1 MANIKSA
8 KKRIVQ
14 TLKRTE
20 INKFR
25 KSKIRSVIKSIN
37 NSLSKKKKDDL
48 KKKFLD
54 LEINLARAASKGVF
68 KKKTASRIISR
79 LSQKIKVLKT

>member
-25 KSKIRSVIKSIN
+25 KSKIRRGIKSIN
-37 NSLSKKKKDDL
+37 NALSGQKNDDL
-48 KKKFLD
+48 KKKLSD
-54 LEINLARAASKGVF
+54 LEINVSRAVSKGVL
-68 KKKTASRIISR
+68 KKNTASRIISKF
-79 LSQKIKVLKT
+79 SQKIKALK

>member
-68 KKKTASRIISR
+68 KKNTASRIISR